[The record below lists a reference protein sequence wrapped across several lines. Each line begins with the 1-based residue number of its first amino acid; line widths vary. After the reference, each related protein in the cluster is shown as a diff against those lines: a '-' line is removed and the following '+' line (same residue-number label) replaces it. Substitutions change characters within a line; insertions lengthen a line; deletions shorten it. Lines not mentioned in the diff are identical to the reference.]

1 MKNYKKLAVLALVLI
16 TLPLGAYATE
26 NESDDS
32 SGRKPEQV
40 RLQIEERKAEFEKK
54 RAEMEEKRNLI
65 KASFEEKREAIK
77 NGIEER
83 KEAVNEKVKERLGK
97 FVENLVER
105 FTAAQERL
113 GELAS
118 RIDSRLAKMEA
129 EGIDVSTQKTALASA
144 KVLIDDLSVSIAQIQ
159 TMSTDVL
166 SGDTRALYPELKDA
180 VEATKSEIKTAH
192 QALVDIVVSLK
203 GMSKKTNQ

>member
-16 TLPLGAYATE
+16 TLPLSTYAIE
-26 NESDDS
+26 DESDDS
-32 SGRKPEQV
+32 SVRKPEQIKV
-40 RLQIEERKAEFEKK
+40 RAEERKAEFEKK
-54 RAEMEEKRNLI
+54 RTEMEEKRNLI
-65 KASFEEKREAIK
+65 KTNFEEKREAIK

-118 RIDSRLAKMEA
+118 RIDSRLTKMEG
-129 EGIDVSTQKTALASA
+129 EGIDVSTQKNALDSA
-144 KVLIDDLSVSIAQIQ
+144 KVLIADLSVSIAQIQ

-166 SGDTRALYPELKDA
+166 SGDTRALYPGLKEA
-180 VEATKSEIKTAH
+180 VESTKSEIKAAH

-203 GMSKKTNQ
+203 GMSKKTDQ